1 MLDQLDLLSRGAK
14 SARDDLEGVD
24 GAMGAREKNV
34 GG

>member
-1 MLDQLDLLSRGAK
+1 MPDQLDLLSRGAK
-14 SARDDLEGVD
+14 SARDDLKDVD